1 VKLELKKEL
10 FNNLRIKK
18 ALKLMRSVDKD
29 FCDYIA
35 GKFAMGS
42 DLRKFLFGRALS
54 KLDYTIFIDGHYID
68 LRKYNEIEFM
78 SLKDLLE
85 TSLDYGYEYV
95 YEITPYD
102 FRGL

>member
-1 VKLELKKEL
+1 MKLELKKEP

-18 ALKLMRSVDKD
+18 ALKLLRSVNKD
-29 FCDYIA
+29 FCSYIA
-35 GKFAMGS
+35 GKIAMGS
-42 DLRKFLFGRALS
+42 GLRKFLFDRALS
-54 KLDYTIFIDGHYID
+54 KLDYVIFVDDHYMD
-68 LRKYNEIEFM
+68 LRKCNEIEFM
-78 SLKDLLE
+78 CLKDVLE

>member
-1 VKLELKKEL
+1 MQKEP

-18 ALKLMRSVDKD
+18 ALKLIRSVDKD
-29 FCDYIA
+29 FCNYLA
-35 GKFAMGS
+35 GKVAVGS
-42 DLRKFLFGRALS
+42 DLRKFLFSRALS
-54 KLDYTIFIDGHYID
+54 KLDYAIFIDGHYIQMC
-68 LRKYNEIEFM
+68 KYNEVEFM
-78 SLKDLLE
+78 SLKDLLK